1 MTLKYKLS
9 QTKRIIFLKI
19 YPFIFTRNIKCTFLL
34 IKLKTTMPSTNPF
47 HNETLTCF
55 LKKFL
60 FAGHNLQIIYKS
72 KYYQNLYIL
81 YIRSFA
87 IYFQIYFH
95 HTHTHTFLSLFSTTR
110 FQFQEKASHQC
121 RISEFYVVIIVTFTS
136 GNSFKVL
143 TNHRA

>member
-1 MTLKYKLS
+1 
-9 QTKRIIFLKI
+9 
-19 YPFIFTRNIKCTFLL
+19 
-34 IKLKTTMPSTNPF
+34 MPSTNPF

-87 IYFQIYFH
+87 IYF
-95 HTHTHTFLSLFSTTR
+95 
-110 FQFQEKASHQC
+110 
-121 RISEFYVVIIVTFTS
+121 
-136 GNSFKVL
+136 
-143 TNHRA
+143 